1 MKGMKGICKER
12 ISATWPLG
20 EKSPGE
26 DRIALDGKMLHELET
41 MMGEWGM
48 FVLEFEVGSPWVMT
62 RFNIWPKM
70 VAEQEVV
77 LDEEIKSSGKQTSPL
92 GL

>member
-1 MKGMKGICKER
+1 
-12 ISATWPLG
+12 
-20 EKSPGE
+20 
-26 DRIALDGKMLHELET
+26 

-48 FVLEFEVGSPWVMT
+48 FVLRFEVGSPWVMT

-70 VAEQEVV
+70 VAEQEAV